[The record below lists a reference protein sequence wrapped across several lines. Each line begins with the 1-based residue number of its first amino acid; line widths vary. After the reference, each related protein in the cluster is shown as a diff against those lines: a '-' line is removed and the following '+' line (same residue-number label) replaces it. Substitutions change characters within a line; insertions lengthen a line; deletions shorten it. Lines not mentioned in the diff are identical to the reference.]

1 MSSTRDLKKGKL
13 IPSEFGFSQPVDAP
27 LYSKLPMFFP
37 NSEIISIRYETDEDA
52 VAGILPEGL
61 EVDSPSIA
69 VFTLFNFTFST
80 IGAYKEA
87 ALDVACRWKGEPKMY
102 TAYNLV
108 TNDSGLAAGREIWGV
123 PKKQAHIEFMKEFDL
138 VMGLIERPSG
148 NRICTA
154 LIRAVERADLS
165 NVKAVSRLCLR
176 VIPPVEEG
184 KGPSLAE
191 LVDRCGH
198 RMVPKDVWQGPGSL
212 VYGQSEID
220 PWYRIKVRK
229 ILNCFYGHYDYTLD
243 FGKIL
248 KRYG

>member
-1 MSSTRDLKKGKL
+1 MSSASDTKKGKMK
-13 IPSEFGFSQPVDAP
+13 PSEFGFSQPVNAP
-27 LYSKLPMFFP
+27 LYPKLPMFFP
-37 NSEIISIRYETDEDA
+37 NSEIISIRYETDDDA
-52 VAGILPEGL
+52 VAEILPEGL
-61 EVDSPSIA
+61 EVDNPA
-69 VFTLFNFTFST
+69 VAVLTLFNFEFST
-80 IGAYKEA
+80 IGPYREA

-123 PKKQAHIEFMKEFDL
+123 PKKQAHIEFRKEFDL
-138 VMGLIERPSG
+138 TMGLTERPLG

-154 LIRAVERADLS
+154 LIRPIDPANLS
-165 NVKAVSRLCLR
+165 NVKAISRLCLR

-184 KGPSLAE
+184 RPPSLAE
-191 LVDRCGH
+191 LVDRSGH

-220 PWYRIKVRK
+220 PWYRIEVRR
-229 ILNCFYGHYDYTLD
+229 IIQCLYGHYDYTLE

-248 KRYG
+248 HKYS